1 MVEVKTVISNKITT
15 AFYASEF
22 VLMI

>member
-15 AFYASEF
+15 AF
-22 VLMI
+22 